1 MADLWVVL
9 TVLAFFG
16 LCVAFVYGCD
26 RIIGPDDA
34 SDLDD
39 VRRRAEELVGRG
51 DPVTGENIAGLVLAV
66 LLSVYLVAALL
77 FPERF

>member
-34 SDLDD
+34 YDFEESEESSET
-39 VRRRAEELVGRG
+39 EELVAEVIR
-51 DPVTGENIAGLVLAV
+51 
-66 LLSVYLVAALL
+66 
-77 FPERF
+77 